1 MMILYHGS
9 ESIVNEPTIDL
20 KKTTDDFGPGFYLT
34 DNRELAS
41 EWACSGNGPGYV
53 NGYSIDT
60 SDLDILDL
68 DTTDDSI
75 LQWLSLLL
83 QNRTIVPSTITMNK
97 GMKYIQRHH
106 SIDTDQY
113 DVIRGCRAEG
123 SIFSIARAFL
133 SNQISLER
141 LSSAIGSEDAGRQF
155 VLKSPKALNRIEFIG
170 FEEVDHDI
178 HHSGYLKRDRR
189 LRTGLQD
196 NDWDGTFIR
205 DIVREGGIDGF
216 LRRDIPG

>member
-106 SIDTDQY
+106 TST
-113 DVIRGCRAEG
+113 
-123 SIFSIARAFL
+123 
-133 SNQISLER
+133 QINMMS
-141 LSSAIGSEDAGRQF
+141 SED
-155 VLKSPKALNRIEFIG
+155 VVPKAPFSLSP
-170 FEEVDHDI
+170 V
-178 HHSGYLKRDRR
+178 HSCPTRS
-189 LRTGLQD
+189 
-196 NDWDGTFIR
+196 
-205 DIVREGGIDGF
+205 
-216 LRRDIPG
+216 P

>member
-1 MMILYHGS
+1 MILYHGS
-9 ESIVNEPTIDL
+9 GSMVTEPTTNL
-20 KKTTDDFGPGFYLT
+20 RKTADDFGPGFYLT
-34 DNRELAS
+34 DDRELAS
-41 EWACSGNGPGYV
+41 EWACSGNGSGYV
-53 NGYSIDT
+53 NGYRIDT

-83 QNRTIVPSTITMNK
+83 QNRTIVPSTITMK
-97 GMKYIQRHH
+97 EGMKYIQRHH

-141 LSSAIGSEDAGRQF
+141 LSSVIGSEDAGRQF

-178 HHSGYLKRDRR
+178 HHSRYLERDRR